1 MSSMPGQPRRLPEGG
16 LIDRSQVIGF
26 RFDGR
31 DYHGHPGDTL
41 ASALLAAGV
50 RRFGRSFKYHR
61 LRGVMTA
68 GPEEPNA
75 LVTLGEGA
83 RREPNSRATTVA
95 LHEGLVAESQN
106 RWPSLDIDLL
116 SVNQLLAPFLSA
128 GFYYK
133 TFMWPRAFWERVY
146 EPLIRRA
153 AGLGRAAQAPDP
165 DHYEKAVAHCD
176 LLVIGAGPAG
186 LMAALAAGRT
196 GARVIIVDEDER
208 FGGRLLCE
216 LDRLDGLAAPD
227 WVDGI
232 VAELASLP
240 ETRLM
245 PRTTLFGIYDG
256 GVHGALERVADQ
268 RDTAPAHAPRQRMW
282 RIHARRTILAT
293 GAIERPM
300 VFAGNDRP
308 GVMLAGAARS
318 YLTRYAVKPAEAP
331 VIHTSSDDG
340 WRTLDA
346 LIAAKTP
353 PVAIIDSRETIAP
366 ALVQAAKS
374 AGVPL
379 HAGARIVAAQGR
391 DLARVTIRT
400 ASGDERKLACDGL
413 FVANGWNPNLALTS
427 HLGDRPAYDEAI
439 AAFVPGRTPPGMTVA
454 GAAAGRFSLEQALGD
469 GARLGIEAATA
480 CGFTGSQPP
489 LPAIEAPGAG
499 AHAPIWQAPLSGKS
513 AKTAFVDQQNDVTAA
528 DIALAHREGFR
539 AVEHLKRYTTL
550 GMATDQGKTSN
561 LPGLAIMAELTG
573 RGIAQTGTT
582 MFRPPATPVAIGAL
596 AGPHRGRHFRPTRRT
611 PGHDRARE
619 AGAIFVES
627 GPWLRA
633 QYFPRAGE
641 VDWLASVDR
650 EVSAVRAGVG
660 VCDVTTLG
668 KIDVQGRDAANF
680 LDFVYANLIS
690 TLPVGKARYGLML
703 REDGFIF
710 DDGTVA
716 RIGENHFL
724 VSTTT
729 ANAARVM
736 QHMELCAQW
745 HRPDDDVRLTS
756 ISEAYAQYALAGPRA
771 RDVLAAIVDDADAV
785 SAENLPYL
793 GVRSL
798 TVGGGVPAR
807 IFRLS
812 FSGELAY
819 EIAVPAQY
827 GDAAF
832 RAIMAAGEVLGIT
845 PYGTETLG
853 VMRIEKGHASGP
865 ELNGQ
870 TTAHDLGLGR
880 MLSKKKDFIGKAM
893 ALRPALTDPGRPRL
907 VGITP
912 CDPAQRLRAGAHI
925 LPADK
930 PAIAAHDQGW
940 VTSVAHSPECGHWI
954 GLALVAHGPERIGE
968 TLRAVDLLRG
978 EDIAVRLCDPVFI
991 DKEGARLHG

>member
-1 MSSMPGQPRRLPEGG
+1 VSGISGQPRRLPEGG
-16 LIDRSQVIGF
+16 LIDRARTIGF
-26 RFDGR
+26 RFDGK
-31 DYHGHPGDTL
+31 DYQGHPGDTL

-75 LVTLGEGA
+75 LVTLGAGT
-83 RREPNSRATTVA
+83 RREPNSRATTVP

-116 SVNQLLAPFLSA
+116 SLNQLLAPFLSA

-153 AGLGRAAQAPDP
+153 AGLGRAADGPDP

-208 FGGRLLCE
+208 FGGRLLSE
-216 LDRLDGLAAPD
+216 HDRLDGFAGPD

-232 VAELASLP
+232 VGELASLP

-256 GVHGALERVADQ
+256 GVHGAVERVNDQ
-268 RDTAPAHAPRQRMW
+268 RDQAAPHAPRQRMW

-293 GAIERPM
+293 GAIERPF
-300 VFAGNDRP
+300 VFPGNDRP

-331 VIHTSSDDG
+331 VIQTSSDDG

-353 PVAIIDSRETIAP
+353 PVAIIDSRDTIAP
-366 ALVQAAKS
+366 ALVQAAK
-374 AGVPL
+374 AADIPL
-379 HAGARIVAAQGR
+379 HKGARIVAAQGR

-400 ASGDERKLACDGL
+400 ASGAEQKLACDGL

-427 HLGDRPAYDEAI
+427 HLGDRPVYDEAI
-439 AAFVPGRTPPGMTVA
+439 AAFVPGRVPPGMTVA
-454 GAAAGRFSLEQALGD
+454 GAAAGRFSLEEALTD
-469 GARLGIEAATA
+469 GMRLGIEAASE
-480 CGFTGSQPP
+480 CGFSGSQPV
-489 LPAIEAPGAG
+489 LPAIEAPGAS
-499 AHAPIWQAPLSGKS
+499 AHTPLWQAPLTGKA
-513 AKTAFVDQQNDVTAA
+513 AKKAFVDQQNDVTAA

-561 LPGLAIMAELTG
+561 LPGLAIMGELTG

-611 PGHDRARE
+611 PGHDWARE
-619 AGAIFVES
+619 AGAVFIES
-627 GPWLRA
+627 GAWMRA
-633 QYFPRAGE
+633 QYFPQSGE
-641 VDWLASVDR
+641 NDWLAIVNR
-650 EVSAVRAGVG
+650 EVAATRRGVG

-668 KIDVQGRDAANF
+668 KIDVQGRDAAAF

-690 TLPVGKARYGLML
+690 SLPVGKARYGLML

-745 HRPDDDVRLTS
+745 HRPDDDVRLAS

-771 RDVLAAIVDDADAV
+771 RDVLAAIVDQPDAV
-785 SAENLPYL
+785 STENLPYL
-793 GVRSL
+793 GVRSVS
-798 TVGGGVPAR
+798 VGGGVPAR

-827 GDAAF
+827 GDAAI
-832 RAIMAAGEVLGIT
+832 RAVMAAGKPFGIT
-845 PYGTETLG
+845 PYGIEALG
-853 VMRIEKGHASGP
+853 VMRIEKGHASAP

-880 MLSKKKDFIGKAM
+880 MLSKKKDFIGKTM

-912 CDPAQRLRAGAHI
+912 CDPARRLRAGAHI

>member
-1 MSSMPGQPRRLPEGG
+1 MSGIPGQPRRLAEGG
-16 LIDRSQVIGF
+16 LIDRARTIEF

-31 DYHGHPGDTL
+31 DYRGHPGDTL

-83 RREPNSRATTVA
+83 RREPNTRATTIA
-95 LHEGLVAESQN
+95 LHQGLVAESQN
-106 RWPSLDIDLL
+106 RWPSLDVDLL
-116 SVNQLLAPFLSA
+116 SLNQLIAPFLSA

-208 FGGRLLCE
+208 FGGRLLSE
-216 LDRLDGLAAPD
+216 ADRLDGLAAPA

-232 VAELASLP
+232 AAELGSLP
-240 ETRLM
+240 ETRLL

-256 GVHGALERVADQ
+256 GVHGAVERVADQ
-268 RDTAPAHAPRQRMW
+268 RDAAPAHAPRQRMW

-300 VFAGNDRP
+300 VFSGNDRP

-318 YLTRYAVKPAEAP
+318 YLTRYAVKPAKAP
-331 VIHTSSDDG
+331 VILTSCDDG

-346 LIAAKTP
+346 LVAAKTP
-353 PVAIIDSRETIAP
+353 PVAIIDSREMIDP

-374 AGVPL
+374 AGIPL
-379 HAGARIVAAQGR
+379 HTGARIVAAHGR
-391 DLARVTIRT
+391 DLARISIRT
-400 ASGDERKLACDGL
+400 ASGAEQKLACDGL

-427 HLGDRPAYDEAI
+427 HLGDRPVYDEAI
-439 AAFVPGRTPPGMTVA
+439 AAFVPGQTPPGMAVA
-454 GAAAGRFSLEQALGD
+454 GAAAGRFSLEQALTD
-469 GARLGIEAATA
+469 GARLGIEAATE
-480 CGFTGSQPP
+480 CGFAGAQPA
-489 LPAIEAPGAG
+489 LPVIEAPGAG
-499 AHAPIWQAPLSGKS
+499 AHKPIWQAPLSGKH

-582 MFRPPATPVAIGAL
+582 MFRPPASPVAIGAL
-596 AGPHRGRHFRPTRRT
+596 AGPHRGNRFRPTRRT
-611 PGHDRARE
+611 PGHDWAQE

-633 QYFPRAGE
+633 QYFPRDGE
-641 VDWLASVDR
+641 ADWLTSVDR

-668 KIDVQGRDAANF
+668 KIDVQGRDAAAF

-716 RIGENHFL
+716 RIAENHFL

-771 RDVLAAIVDDADAV
+771 RDVLAAIVDEPDAV

-793 GVRSL
+793 GVRDL

-827 GDAAF
+827 GDAAI
-832 RAIMAAGEVLGIT
+832 RAIMAAGETFRIT
-845 PYGTETLG
+845 PYGTEALG

-893 ALRPALTDPGRPRL
+893 ALRPALTAPERPRL

-912 CDPAQRLRAGAHI
+912 CDPGQRLRAGAHI
-925 LPADK
+925 LPTDK
-930 PAIAAHDQGW
+930 PASAAHDQGW

-954 GLALVAHGPERIGE
+954 GLALVSHGPERIGE

>member
-1 MSSMPGQPRRLPEGG
+1 VSGAPRQPLRLAEGG
-16 LIDRSQVIGF
+16 LIDRSRVIDF
-26 RFDGR
+26 RFDGKN
-31 DYHGHPGDTL
+31 YHGHPGDTL
-41 ASALLAAGV
+41 ASALLAGGV

-83 RREPNSRATTVA
+83 RREPNTRATTVP

-106 RWPSLDIDLL
+106 RWPSLDFDLL
-116 SVNQLLAPFLSA
+116 GVNQFLSPFLSA

-133 TFMWPRAFWERVY
+133 TFMWPRTFWERVY

-153 AGLGRAAQAPDP
+153 AGLGRAADGPDP
-165 DHYEKAVAHCD
+165 DRYEKSVAHCD
-176 LLVIGAGPAG
+176 VLIIGAGPAG

-196 GARVIIVDEDER
+196 SARVIIVDEDER
-208 FGGRLLCE
+208 FGGRLLSE
-216 LDRLDGLAAPD
+216 ADRLDGFAGPA

-232 VAELASLP
+232 IAELASLP
-240 ETRLM
+240 ETRMM

-256 GVHGALERVADQ
+256 GVHGAVERVADQ
-268 RDTAPAHAPRQRMW
+268 RDEAPSHSPRQRMW
-282 RIHARRTILAT
+282 RIYARRTILAT

-300 VFAGNDRP
+300 VFPGNDRP

-318 YLTRYAVKPAEAP
+318 YLTRYAVKPAGAP

-353 PVAIIDSRETIAP
+353 PVAIIDSRETIDP

-374 AGVPL
+374 AGIPL
-379 HAGARIVAAQGR
+379 HTGARIVRAQGR
-391 DLARVTIRT
+391 DLAGISIRT
-400 ASGDERKLACDGL
+400 ASGAELNLACDGL
-413 FVANGWNPNLALTS
+413 FVANGWNPNLALAS
-427 HLGDRPAYDEAI
+427 HLGERPVYDEEI
-439 AAFVPGRTPPGMTVA
+439 AAFVPGRTPPGMQVA
-454 GAAAGRFSLEQALGD
+454 GAAAGRFSLEQALTD
-469 GARLGIEAATA
+469 GARLGIEAATE
-480 CGFTGSQPP
+480 CGFIGAQPD
-489 LPAIEAPGAG
+489 LPVIEAPSAG
-499 AHAPIWQAPLSGKS
+499 AHMPIWQAPLSGKHG
-513 AKTAFVDQQNDVTAA
+513 KTAFVDQQNDVTAA

-561 LPGLAIMAELTG
+561 LPGLAIMAELSG
-573 RGIAQTGTT
+573 QGIARIGTT

-596 AGPHRGRHFRPTRRT
+596 AGPHRGNRFRPTRRT
-611 PGHDRARE
+611 PGHAWAQE
-619 AGAIFVES
+619 AGAVFVES

-633 QYFPRAGE
+633 QYFPREGE
-641 VDWLASVDR
+641 ADWLTSVDR
-650 EVSAVRAGVG
+650 EVSATRSGVG
-660 VCDVTTLG
+660 VCDVSTLG
-668 KIDVQGRDAANF
+668 KIDVQGRDAATF

-756 ISEAYAQYALAGPRA
+756 ISEAYAQYALAGPCA
-771 RDVLAAIVDDADAV
+771 RDVLAAIVDEPDAV
-785 SAENLPYL
+785 SAEHLPYL
-793 GVRSL
+793 GVRDL
-798 TVGGGVPAR
+798 TVGGGVKAR
-807 IFRLS
+807 IVRLS
-812 FSGELAY
+812 FSGERAY

-827 GDAAF
+827 GDAAI
-832 RAIMAAGEVLGIT
+832 RAIMAAGETFRIT
-845 PYGTETLG
+845 PYGTEALG

-880 MLSKKKDFIGKAM
+880 MLSKKKDFVGRTM
-893 ALRPALTDPGRPRL
+893 ALRPALTDPERPRL
-907 VGITP
+907 VGIAP
-912 CDPAQRLRAGAHI
+912 LDPTRRLRAGAHV
-925 LPADK
+925 LPSGRT
-930 PAIAAHDQGW
+930 INAAHDQGW

-954 GLALVAHGPERIGE
+954 GLAMVRCGPERIGE
-968 TLRAVDLLRG
+968 AVLAVDLLRG
-978 EDIAVRLCDPVFI
+978 EEIPVRLCDPVFI
-991 DKEGARLHG
+991 DKEGVRLHG